1 MGLCKGNRGNL
12 MQHWTLAEVFKL
24 LKGHCRNLHIV
35 TTHSMAPWAI
45 PERVEQEKLC
55 RRVFRAAGKRLTNH
69 PNPTAYESAWKLLS
83 VFSGLPYPSTAAFV
97 TQLWAAKQISIS
109 LCEFDS
115 KTADEIEGW
124 LSGEEPQR
132 HFSHKV
138 LLRGDWRASIQS
150 PHSWNDSGTDCL
162 YVEMDPMR
170 YDASR
175 KPPRETT
182 QPNNL
187 YPEDLELLCQNM
199 PRDAEKV
206 VLQISSF
213 NTQNNNMP
221 LDTQLDS
228 MSSILSSNGFALQG
242 QTRVGMQMAS
252 FVFSKGV
259 PLGCGD
265 LNERFV
271 TWLGEIQ

>member
-12 MQHWTLAEVFKL
+12 MQHWTVAEVFEI
-24 LKGHCRNLHIV
+24 LKGQHRNLHLI

-45 PERVEQEKLC
+45 PEKIEQERLC
-55 RRVFRAAGKRLTNH
+55 RRVFRAAGERLANL
-69 PNPTAYESAWKLLS
+69 PNPTVYESAWKLLD
-83 VFSGLPYPSTAAFV
+83 VVSGLPYPSTAAFA
-97 TQLWAAKQISIS
+97 TRLWPAKGISIS

-124 LSGEEPQR
+124 ITCDDAQR
-132 HFSHKV
+132 HFTHKV

-150 PHSWNDSGTDCL
+150 PLSWGNSDADCL
-162 YVEMDPMR
+162 YIEMDPMR
-170 YDASR
+170 YDATR

-182 QPNNL
+182 QPHNL
-187 YPEDLELLCQNM
+187 YPEDLELLCKKM
-199 PRDAEKV
+199 PQQAKKV

-221 LDTQLDS
+221 LDTQLNS
-228 MSSILSSNGFALQG
+228 MANVLAIGGFTLQC

-252 FVFSKGV
+252 FVFTKGV
-259 PLGCGD
+259 QLNCGD
-265 LNERFV
+265 LNLRFA
-271 TWLGEIQ
+271 TWLEGIL